1 MRVIKPHE
9 KKSYLQLPTLPP
21 PPPWLNKLNIK
32 TKTRSVKITAMLNR
46 IRNNIEMARI
56 TVMSGLKNRIIESN
70 MNESVFLV
78 DLVNTLLNNSS

>member
-1 MRVIKPHE
+1 MREIKPHA
-9 KKSYLQLPTLPP
+9 KKSFLQSPALPP
-21 PPPWLNKLNIK
+21 PPPWLHKLAIK
-32 TKTRSVKITAMLNR
+32 TIISMKNTAMLNR

>member
-32 TKTRSVKITAMLNR
+32 TKISMKNTAMLNR